1 MLSIFTGLIRNWWST
16 GKNNLFRDCLIW
28 FGLLNNL
35 LENYNWIL
43 KPLCSKCMTALI
55 WNPLNYKLPFCLW
68 SLTHLRHLL
77 AQLLIITTT
86 YNFFIASGGT
96 TDFLLLITVLHLPS
110 GSGLMLKAVNI
121 CCCLT
126 SGWVVVLR
134 CMVLLVS
141 VGKVIV
147 RRCWVDMMLRMLSQ
161 LRLIPCCLSWYRRV
175 CTRW

>member
-68 SLTHLRHLL
+68 SLNNIRALLQKERAVILSKSSICRLLGHLGLTPQKPLYKSYKKDPDKIKTYLSETYPEAVAQAKKYHARIYFLDEAAFRTDAHL
-77 AQLLIITTT
+77 
-86 YNFFIASGGT
+86 GT
-96 TDFLLLITVLHLPS
+96 TWGEVW
-110 GSGLMLKAVNI
+110 GN
-121 CCCLT
+121 T
-126 SGWVVVLR
+126 S
-134 CMVLLVS
+134 S
-141 VGKVIV
+141 
-147 RRCWVDMMLRMLSQ
+147 
-161 LRLIPCCLSWYRRV
+161 
-175 CTRW
+175 